1 MKQEGASKRELERAM
16 NQYEASFFRNLE
28 LVGGFSGK
36 ANQLNSY
43 YYFTGNADY
52 FNEDIDR
59 YRSVSLADVNEVA
72 NLYLSWDRRV
82 VVSIVPEGS
91 PESAAKNSTEIH
103 PK

>member
-1 MKQEGASKRELERAM
+1 M
-16 NQYEASFFRNLE
+16 NQYEASFFRSLE

-43 YYFTGNADY
+43 YYFTGKADY
-52 FNEDIDR
+52 FNEDLDR
-59 YRSVSLADVNEVA
+59 YRSVSLADVNDVA
-72 NLYLSWDRRV
+72 NRYLSWNRRV

-91 PESAAKNSTEIH
+91 PESAAKNSTEIL